1 MEQLPD
7 LSQLRSEEKD
17 NLIRHL
23 FAAVQ
28 TMTAQVQELTARVR
42 ELEAQIGKNTNNSSK
57 PPSTDGS
64 RKTTSLP
71 TNR

>member
-28 TMTAQVQELTARVR
+28 TLTAQDQELTARVR
-42 ELEAQIGKNTNNSSK
+42 KLEAQIGKNTGNSSK
-57 PPSTDGS
+57 PQSTDGYK
-64 RKTTSLP
+64 KTTSQS